1 MTRKY
6 CLTTSLKKMGFS
18 QRASCKSQGFIKRT
32 SKKHKNK
39 YIVSEKYKKYKKS
52 KKKSKRRLRKKI

>member
-1 MTRKY
+1 MPMTRKY
-6 CLTTSLKKMGFS
+6 CLTTPLKKMGFS

-39 YIVSEKYKKYKKS
+39 YIISAKYKKS
-52 KKKSKRRLRKKI
+52 KRRMKRRMK

>member
-1 MTRKY
+1 MPTSRKY

-32 SKKHKNK
+32 SKKFKNK
-39 YIVSEKYKKYKKS
+39 YVISEKYKK
-52 KKKSKRRLRKKI
+52 SKRKLRKRN